1 MLRYSLLN
9 ITLWLFAVMAYGK
22 GSELKVLQMNI
33 WQEGTMVKGGFEAIA
48 DEVGRLEPD
57 IVLFSEVRNYH
68 GKQFISRILQALE
81 ERGKKYYGENS
92 KLDVG
97 ILSKYKI
104 EEQAPNCPLED
115 DAGSVL
121 KARIRINGRDVV
133 VYSAHL
139 DYTHYACYLPRGYSG
154 VTWKKLDAPVLDAV
168 AIEKANNESMR
179 DEAICHVIEDAR
191 NLKMPDLKMLTGRN
205 TLIRLHIRA
214 LHSRL
219 IMKECRCRNC
229 RGHPMLTNGIVSTL
243 FISCRTGN

>member
-1 MLRYSLLN
+1 MSAEWRETLPVLTSVGLEYIDMLRYSLLN

-48 DEVGRLEPD
+48 DEVARLEPD

-139 DYTHYACYLPRGYSG
+139 DYTHYACYLPSRIW
-154 VTWKKLDAPVLDAV
+154 TFAV
-168 AIEKANNESMR
+168 R
-179 DEAICHVIEDAR
+179 VICWEPNRV
-191 NLKMPDLKMLTGRN
+191 DLSPIWVMK
-205 TLIRLHIRA
+205 LIRRY
-214 LHSRL
+214 
-219 IMKECRCRNC
+219 CRKLCMN
-229 RGHPMLTNGIVSTL
+229 
-243 FISCRTGN
+243 

>member
-1 MLRYSLLN
+1 MAVCRN
-9 ITLWLFAVMAYGK
+9 GLWQRERTQSAPNEYLAG
-22 GSELKVLQMNI
+22 GHHGER
-33 WQEGTMVKGGFEAIA
+33 GFEAIA
-48 DEVGRLEPD
+48 DEVARLEPD

-154 VTWKKLDAPVLDAV
+154 VTWKNWMLRCW
-168 AIEKANNESMR
+168 MR
-179 DEAICHVIEDAR
+179 
-191 NLKMPDLKMLTGRN
+191 
-205 TLIRLHIRA
+205 
-214 LHSRL
+214 
-219 IMKECRCRNC
+219 
-229 RGHPMLTNGIVSTL
+229 
-243 FISCRTGN
+243 

>member
-1 MLRYSLLN
+1 
-9 ITLWLFAVMAYGK
+9 
-22 GSELKVLQMNI
+22 
-33 WQEGTMVKGGFEAIA
+33 MVKGGFEAIA
-48 DEVGRLEPD
+48 DEVARLEPD

-154 VTWKKLDAPVLDAV
+154 VTWKNWMLRCW
-168 AIEKANNESMR
+168 MR
-179 DEAICHVIEDAR
+179 
-191 NLKMPDLKMLTGRN
+191 
-205 TLIRLHIRA
+205 
-214 LHSRL
+214 
-219 IMKECRCRNC
+219 
-229 RGHPMLTNGIVSTL
+229 
-243 FISCRTGN
+243 